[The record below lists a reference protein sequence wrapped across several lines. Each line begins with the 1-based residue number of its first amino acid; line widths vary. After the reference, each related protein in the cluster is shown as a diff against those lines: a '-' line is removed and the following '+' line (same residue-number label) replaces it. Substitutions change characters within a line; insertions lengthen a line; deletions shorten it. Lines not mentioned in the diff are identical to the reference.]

1 MSEGRI
7 SEAELI
13 IHPDGSI
20 YHLHLTPE
28 QLADTVITV
37 GDPKRVEEV
46 SKHFDRIE
54 HRVTYREFITH
65 TGWLNNKRLTV
76 LSTGMG
82 TDNIDI
88 VMNELDALA
97 NIDFKERRAKA
108 DIKSLEIIRLGTSG
122 SVCEEVEND
131 DILISEIAIGLE
143 GLLHYYRKEE
153 TIQETVYREA
163 FAAHMKPH
171 FAHIAP
177 YIATADES
185 LVKRF
190 EPYFKKG
197 TTVTAG
203 GFYAPQG
210 RKLRT
215 ENTFADFV
223 QVINS
228 FRHKHFRITN
238 LEMETAGIYGM
249 GQVLGHKCLS
259 VNAILAN
266 RIHGTFSTGLK
277 NAVGRMI
284 EKSLEIITER

>member
-1 MSEGRI
+1 MNEERI
-7 SEAELI
+7 SESELI

-20 YHLHLTPE
+20 YHLHLHPE

-54 HRVTYREFITH
+54 HRVSYREFITN

-76 LSTGMG
+76 MSTGMG

-88 VMNELDALA
+88 AMNELDALA
-97 NIDFKERRAKA
+97 NIDFKERRRK
-108 DIKSLEIIRLGTSG
+108 DEVKSLEIIRLGTSG
-122 SVCEEVEND
+122 SVCEEVNND
-131 DILISEIAIGLE
+131 DILITEIAIGLD
-143 GLLHYYRKEE
+143 GLLHYYRRDE
-153 TIQETVYREA
+153 TIHETVYREA
-163 FAAHMKPH
+163 FANHLKPH
-171 FAHIAP
+171 FAYMPP
-177 YIATADES
+177 YIALADET
-185 LVKRF
+185 LLQRF
-190 EPYFKKG
+190 EPFFKKG

-210 RKLRT
+210 RRLRT
-215 ENTFADFV
+215 ENTFPDFIEV
-223 QVINS
+223 MNS

-238 LEMETAGIYGM
+238 IEMETAGIYGM
-249 GQVLGHKCLS
+249 GKVLGHKCLS

-266 RIHGTFSTGLK
+266 RITGTFSNDHKKT
-277 NAVGRMI
+277 VDRMI